1 MNEANRVLRP
11 PKPKVLPTAR
21 PTTDVEPRPQAGR
34 IVALSTDLDLSVPL
48 HHPSGVS
55 IDRPP
60 ATVAGSATD
69 GRPGDHPMCSEE
81 MAECRRIWT
90 ALSTCPP
97 LTQSSPERDR
107 LWTTVQD
114 LICTR
119 SQTWVTPLG
128 STRPV
133 RVTSEYAGDE
143 LVAAMAWLYSHDDE
157 ARLLAPFALFKRL
170 RGSPLGAPTDQV
182 ARPSPTRYVGSLP
195 STQGTWCAGPISRT
209 GVRHDVR
216 RVGSGPLRGR

>member
-1 MNEANRVLRP
+1 
-11 PKPKVLPTAR
+11 
-21 PTTDVEPRPQAGR
+21 
-34 IVALSTDLDLSVPL
+34 
-48 HHPSGVS
+48 
-55 IDRPP
+55 
-60 ATVAGSATD
+60 
-69 GRPGDHPMCSEE
+69 MCREE

-90 ALSTCPP
+90 ALSACPP

-133 RVTSEYAGDE
+133 LVTSEYAGDE

-170 RGSPLGAPTDQV
+170 RGVATRGAN
-182 ARPSPTRYVGSLP
+182 
-195 STQGTWCAGPISRT
+195 
-209 GVRHDVR
+209 
-216 RVGSGPLRGR
+216 GSGRAARSDALRGLTAVDAGHLVRWTDIENWGAA